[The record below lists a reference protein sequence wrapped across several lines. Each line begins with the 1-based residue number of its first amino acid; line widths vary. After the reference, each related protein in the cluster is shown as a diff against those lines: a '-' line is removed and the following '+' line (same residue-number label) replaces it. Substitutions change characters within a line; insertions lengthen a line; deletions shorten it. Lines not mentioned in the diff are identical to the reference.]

1 MRTSQAKVCT
11 ALAGQRRAPR
21 KRRVIPCRRG
31 CHAVSCDV
39 APAQLIVCPRDQIV
53 RQRNGVPTMVGRL
66 QPIVKPADA
75 TRNTQHATRNMQ
87 HATRNMQHATC
98 NMQHATC
105 NMQHATR
112 NTQHATRNMQHA
124 TRNMR
129 AEVGRLERCQA
140 HANTSGRIAC
150 AHSPLSVRPAGES
163 LCDST
168 AVRCYE

>member
-11 ALAGQRRAPR
+11 ALAGQRREPR

-87 HATRNMQHATC
+87 HATRN
-98 NMQHATC
+98 
-105 NMQHATR
+105 
-112 NTQHATRNMQHA
+112 TQHATRTTQHA
-124 TRNMR
+124 RRSRSPR
-129 AEVGRLERCQA
+129 ARCQA
-140 HANTSGRIAC
+140 HASTSGRIAC

-168 AVRCYE
+168 AVRCYEYATADVRTHSGNPPTV